1 MTCNVQQQQQSQQ
14 RQQHST
20 TAGGRWKNGGGGKEI
35 IRQLEESSDQRPDCY
50 NVHSDKL
57 GTSGVWSPHWAMVT
71 SSPGPRGKVRPQIG
85 SGGLMNHKETFILSL
100 ARHNMM
106 KYKNRDKPEPSSL
119 RKTAFLVTI
128 KIAYNGT
135 IDIIILLEISCF
147 VLTK

>member
-50 NVHSDKL
+50 NVHSDNT

-106 KYKNRDKPEPSSL
+106 KYKTKTNQNHLDYAKQHSWSL
-119 RKTAFLVTI
+119 LRLLTMAQQLTILFYLKYLV
-128 KIAYNGT
+128 
-135 IDIIILLEISCF
+135 LF
-147 VLTK
+147 